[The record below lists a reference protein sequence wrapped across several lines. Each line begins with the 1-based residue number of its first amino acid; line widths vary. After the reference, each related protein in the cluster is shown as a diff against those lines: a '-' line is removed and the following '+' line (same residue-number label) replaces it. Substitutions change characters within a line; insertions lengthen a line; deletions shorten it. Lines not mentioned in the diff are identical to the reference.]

1 MVDTE
6 QIDAIIFDMDGTLWD
21 GVACYTQGFNDFFQ
35 KNNIEKQLTNQ
46 DIYRLTGIEE
56 DQFLELILPEFPYKE
71 RKTMYKDIIDLQ
83 YENIKTKGGKL
94 YPYVKEGLEQL
105 SQQHR
110 LFIVSNCA
118 EFTIKYFM
126 EWAGIEQYITDSV
139 AHASNFKPKNENI
152 RYLIDKYSLKSPVY
166 VGDTASDGKQAKLA
180 NIPFVFVNYGF
191 GETKTYDIQFSS
203 FEELAYY
210 FIKP

>member
-35 KNNIEKQLTNQ
+35 NKNIEKQLTKH
-46 DIYRLTGIEE
+46 DLYKFTGIEE
-56 DQFLELILPEFPYKE
+56 DKFLELILPEFPYKE
-71 RKTMYKDIIDLQ
+71 RKTMYKDIVNLQ

-94 YPYVKEGLEQL
+94 YPYVKEGLEKL
-105 SQQHR
+105 SRQYK

-126 EWAGIEQYITDSV
+126 EWAGLKQYITDSM
-139 AHASNFKPKNENI
+139 AHAANFKPKNKNI
-152 RYLIDKYSLKSPVY
+152 RYLMEKHSLKNPVY
-166 VGDTASDGKQAKLA
+166 VGDTASDGEQSELA
-180 NIPFVFVNYGF
+180 DISFAFVNYGF
-191 GETKTYDIQFSS
+191 GEAKKYDLQFSS
-203 FEELAYY
+203 FEELTNY